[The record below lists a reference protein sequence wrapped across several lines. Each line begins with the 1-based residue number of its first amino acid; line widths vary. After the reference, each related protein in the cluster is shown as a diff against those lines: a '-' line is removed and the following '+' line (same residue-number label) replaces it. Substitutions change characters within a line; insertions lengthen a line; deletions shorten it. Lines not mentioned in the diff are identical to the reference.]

1 MNKKVTNLNAY
12 LEKKN
17 KRAELLK
24 KIEAISLKLDAMS
37 KPEYWV
43 ELREAKKLE
52 QKQRDFNI
60 KGFVKAMVKNQ

>member
-1 MNKKVTNLNAY
+1 MDTKVKKLRGY

-17 KRAELLK
+17 RDAR
-24 KIEAISLKLDAMS
+24 IMEALNKTSLKLEQMS